1 MEASLSDFLIQLAGL
16 SAIGGFGYLVY
27 RLNHSG
33 EKGSEQVNQYE

>member
-33 EKGSEQVNQYE
+33 EKDNVQEKQ